1 MSDGVQRRNVL
12 LGNRMFQR
20 LWTARAISFIG
31 DGIAITALVLHVES
45 ANGTGTAVGALLLA
59 QALPHLV
66 GPIAGVVADRTDQRR
81 LMIGC
86 DVGRMVAFA
95 TAAWLVPALPGLLVL
110 VATASIL
117 DTVFA
122 PAGRSVVPVLVDEED
137 LLSANAWLGTALNMQ
152 VAVGP
157 LLGGLLVATLGVRG
171 ALAADAA
178 SFLHSAVVLLGVPRL
193 PPRTARSERSSF
205 LAETR
210 EGLAYIRRHPVAR
223 AVVVTLFLGV
233 AFAGVDNVAL
243 VFLTRDVLG
252 AGPVGYG
259 VIAGAFGVGMLV
271 ASIALSGGRSR
282 SPRTLFIGGWILT
295 AAGTLLTGSSPV
307 VWLAAMAQATG
318 GVGNGAD
325 NVASDTLIQRS
336 VPREMLG
343 RVFGVTSTAA
353 FVGGGI
359 AYAVGGPLLDATSPR
374 FVFLV
379 AAAGVLGVVGVA
391 HVLLPPAGRPTDA
404 GRPGEP
410 GLP

>member
-1 MSDGVQRRNVL
+1 MGDVGRRRNVL
-12 LGNRMFQR
+12 LRNRMFR
-20 LWTARAISFIG
+20 RMWTARAISFIG
-31 DGIAITALVLHVES
+31 DGIAITALILHVES

-66 GPIAGVVADRTDQRR
+66 GPIAGAVADRTDQRR

-86 DVGRMVAFA
+86 DLGRMVVFSV
-95 TAAWLVPALPGLLVL
+95 AAWLLPALPGLLVL
-110 VATASIL
+110 IGTASVL

-122 PAGRSVVPVLVDEED
+122 PAGRSAVPVLVDEED

-152 VAVGP
+152 VAIGP
-157 LLGGLLVATLGVRG
+157 LLGGLFVATLGVRG

-178 SFLHSAVVLLGVPRL
+178 SFLLSAAVLLGVPKL
-193 PPRTARSERSSF
+193 PPHTARSERSSF
-205 LAETR
+205 LADTR
-210 EGLAYIRRHPVAR
+210 EGLAYVRRHAVAR

-243 VFLTRDVLG
+243 VFLSRNVLG
-252 AGPVGYG
+252 AGPVGFG
-259 VIAGAFGVGMLV
+259 VIAGAFGIGMLV

-282 SPRTLFIGGWILT
+282 SPRALFIGGWTLT
-295 AAGTLLTGSSPV
+295 AAGTLSTGLSPQ

-318 GVGNGAD
+318 GAGNGAD

-374 FVFLV
+374 FVFLI
-379 AAAGVLGVVGVA
+379 AAAGVLAVVGLA
-391 HVLLPPAGRPTDA
+391 HVLLPTDA
-404 GRPGEP
+404 GRPGDEP
-410 GLP
+410 GLR

>member
-1 MSDGVQRRNVL
+1 MSDAGRRRNVL
-12 LGNRMFQR
+12 LRNRAFRRM
-20 LWTARAISFIG
+20 WTARAISFIG

-45 ANGTGTAVGALLLA
+45 TNGTGTAVGALLLA

-66 GPIAGVVADRTDQRR
+66 GPVAGVVADRTDQRR

-86 DVGRMVAFA
+86 DLGRMVVFA
-95 TAAWLVPALPGLLVL
+95 MAAWLLPALPGLLVL
-110 VATASIL
+110 IATASVL
-117 DTVFA
+117 DTVFS
-122 PAGRSVVPVLVDEED
+122 PAGRSAVPVLVDEED

-152 VAVGP
+152 VAIGP
-157 LLGGLLVATLGVRG
+157 LLGGLFVATLGFRG
-171 ALAADAA
+171 ALTADAA
-178 SFLHSAVVLLGVPRL
+178 SFLLSAAVLLGVPKL
-193 PPRTARSERSSF
+193 PPHTAKSERSSF
-205 LAETR
+205 LADTR
-210 EGLAYIRRHPVAR
+210 EGLAYVRRHAVAR
-223 AVVVTLFLGV
+223 AVFVTLFLGV

-243 VFLTRDVLG
+243 VFLSRNVLG

-259 VIAGAFGVGMLV
+259 VIAGAFGIGMLV

-282 SPRTLFIGGWILT
+282 SPRALFIGGWTLT
-295 AAGTLLTGSSPV
+295 AAGTLLTGLSPL

-318 GVGNGAD
+318 GAGNGAD

-336 VPREMLG
+336 VPNEMLG

-374 FVFLV
+374 FVFLI
-379 AAAGVLGVVGVA
+379 AAAGVLVVVGLA
-391 HVLLPPAGRPTDA
+391 HVLLPSDA
-404 GRPGEP
+404 GRPGDEP